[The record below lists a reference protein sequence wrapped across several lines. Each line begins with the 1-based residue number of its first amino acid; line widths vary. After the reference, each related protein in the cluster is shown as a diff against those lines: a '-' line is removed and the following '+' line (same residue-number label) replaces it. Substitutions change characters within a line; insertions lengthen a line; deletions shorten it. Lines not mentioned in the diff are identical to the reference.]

1 MGVMSSSACAT
12 SIYTKHRC
20 MENPLMEKINDS
32 QSLNL
37 LVAWGIAKLGWTE
50 TRVGLTAPLSVVVTL
65 ISFNHMLT
73 EESLH
78 LNPSR
83 LIL

>member
-20 MENPLMEKINDS
+20 MENPLMELINDS

-37 LVAWGIAKLGWTE
+37 LVA
-50 TRVGLTAPLSVVVTL
+50 
-65 ISFNHMLT
+65 
-73 EESLH
+73 
-78 LNPSR
+78 
-83 LIL
+83 

>member
-1 MGVMSSSACAT
+1 MGLMFSSACGT

-37 LVAWGIAKLGWTE
+37 LVA
-50 TRVGLTAPLSVVVTL
+50 
-65 ISFNHMLT
+65 
-73 EESLH
+73 
-78 LNPSR
+78 
-83 LIL
+83 